1 MRESKN
7 ETVDVDCIIK
17 VETPKAWRI
26 IVEGKEE
33 WVPKSLCSF
42 EPEAGKPKKG
52 IMKMPEWIAIEKGFV

>member
-1 MRESKN
+1 MEKKQEN
-7 ETVDVDCIIK
+7 VEVECIIK

-42 EPEAGKPKKG
+42 EPNVGTPKKG
-52 IMKMPEWIAIEKGFV
+52 KMTMPEWIAIEKEFV